1 MSFFG
6 KSAKQRLKQS
16 GFTITKTLFEAPRL
30 SMVPSLYMDENHRK
44 WAMVLHGMEPA
55 IHDYEDI
62 LDCKVIENEEV
73 DVRKDMSRR
82 DLFESVLE
90 NPAAVARANASR
102 GGKYCTRMDVAL
114 TVRGTP
120 GQESTIGIPLIGRE
134 VLRSSK
140 TYVLLRQG
148 ADKLCE
154 DVLRMR
160 DASKVSS

>member
-1 MSFFG
+1 
-6 KSAKQRLKQS
+6 
-16 GFTITKTLFEAPRL
+16 
-30 SMVPSLYMDENHRK
+30 
-44 WAMVLHGMEPA
+44 
-55 IHDYEDI
+55 
-62 LDCKVIENEEV
+62 
-73 DVRKDMSRR
+73 
-82 DLFESVLE
+82 
-90 NPAAVARANASR
+90 
-102 GGKYCTRMDVAL
+102 MDVAL